1 MTEKREIYETPEIE
15 FVEMD
20 EDVVTASNDC
30 PQWVYG
36 NECEAG
42 LNP

>member
-20 EDVVTASNDC
+20 EDVVTSSDC

>member
-20 EDVVTASNDC
+20 EDVVTASGC

-36 NECEAG
+36 NECEEG

>member
-20 EDVVTASNDC
+20 EDVVTASGC
-30 PQWVYG
+30 PEYVYG
-36 NECEAG
+36 DICTAG